1 MAFQVGGSIMG
12 PVLTGPFPRA
22 GNLYFDLAGQKPE
35 LKDGKTGTI
44 NISFGIRF
52 AYRLY

>member
-1 MAFQVGGSIMG
+1 VAREFDVERHYENHAKDG
-12 PVLTGPFPRA
+12 R
-22 GNLYFDLAGQKPE
+22 YFDLAGQKPE